1 MSHTPEQ
8 TSDESGE
15 SSEDMNYVNK
25 LFAALGI
32 APKEV
37 PNKLLNDLSINGI
50 KDYIQSEHC
59 KNIIVMCGAGISTC
73 KQILSDV
80 DYLVSKNKI
89 FKSC

>member
-1 MSHTPEQ
+1 MLIIKFYNLIFILECFSV
-8 TSDESGE
+8 
-15 SSEDMNYVNK
+15 NYVNK

-59 KNIIVMCGAGISTC
+59 KLIYKHFLEKFCV
-73 KQILSDV
+73 KYLRVIL
-80 DYLVSKNKI
+80 
-89 FKSC
+89 FCF